1 MTQDLT
7 LGDGGAL
14 EVGDSAELKY
24 TGWLLTNNTFGQ
36 VFDTNTNADKL
47 FRFKLGAGK
56 VIKVIHV
63 QYTVQFIYNK
73 PHLRNEFNFWN
84 VHGIMNTSGLWA
96 SH

>member
-24 TGWLLTNNTFGQ
+24 TGWLLTNNSFGQ

-56 VIKVIHV
+56 VIKVI

-84 VHGIMNTSGLWA
+84 VHGIMNTSSLLA
-96 SH
+96 SY